1 MSKTEGIY
9 FCRYFTFFIPFFSL
23 VLWGAETRVSTD
35 PIASL
40 WLHPGW
46 EDSDRPRWPHH
57 YHGPGCAAGG
67 QLVSFPAVS
76 QIGRKSHHLNSS
88 CIGHSSSPTAGKI
101 PEFFCPWTIVTTSQR
116 RSVELGLLFFVTL
129 QYCIGFAIHQHASI
143 TGIHVFP
150 ILKPPPTCL
159 PIPSLWVIPVH
170 QPQASCIPHRT
181 RTGDSFLIWYYAC
194 FHAIFPN
201 HPPLPLPQSPKNCSI
216 HLCLFC
222 CLAYRV
228 VVTIFRHFLIIL
240 L

>member
-9 FCRYFTFFIPFFSL
+9 FCRYFNFFIPFFSL

-35 PIASL
+35 PFASL

-116 RSVELGLLFFVTL
+116 RSVELGLIAGSSDSWNFFLLLILSLREVLGKLDKFPSYKLLHTDRVSNYQIVADFL
-129 QYCIGFAIHQHASI
+129 WEKGFPDGSRGKGPACQCSRHKRQ
-143 TGIHVFP
+143 GFNPWVR
-150 ILKPPPTCL
+150 K
-159 PIPSLWVIPVH
+159 IPWR
-170 QPQASCIPHRT
+170 RT
-181 RTGDSFLIWYYAC
+181 
-194 FHAIFPN
+194 
-201 HPPLPLPQSPKNCSI
+201 
-216 HLCLFC
+216 
-222 CLAYRV
+222 
-228 VVTIFRHFLIIL
+228 
-240 L
+240 